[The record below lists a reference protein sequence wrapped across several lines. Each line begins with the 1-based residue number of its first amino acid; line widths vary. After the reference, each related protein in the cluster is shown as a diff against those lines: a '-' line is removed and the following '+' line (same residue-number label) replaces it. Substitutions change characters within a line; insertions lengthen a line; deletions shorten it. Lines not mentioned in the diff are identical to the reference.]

1 MSGPT
6 QPPAEGG
13 GTAYP
18 QAGAWT
24 APGPAGS
31 WVAQQPPAWGPSA
44 PPAAPASR
52 HRTALLLLAGAAVGA
67 AVAGLVAFVVLLAGA
82 REMVVAAGAS
92 AGEGLVAAMSE
103 DVGGVYGY
111 EHGYEEEGALAPS
124 GMPDPEQVPAV
135 APGVLGPDPVLDAYA
150 QGCFTG
156 DLQSCDDLLYES
168 PPLSRYEQYAG
179 TCGGRVEQG
188 AVYACTEL
196 D

>member
-1 MSGPT
+1 MSGPVP
-6 QPPAEGG
+6 PPAEGG
-13 GTAYP
+13 GRPYP
-18 QAGAWT
+18 QAGWT
-24 APGPAGS
+24 APDPSGTWTA
-31 WVAQQPPAWGPSA
+31 QPPAWVASA
-44 PPAAPASR
+44 PPAAAPPR
-52 HRTALLLLAGAAVGA
+52 HRAVLLVLAGAAIGA
-67 AVAGLVAFVVLLAGA
+67 AVTGLLAFVVLLAGA
-82 REMVVAAGAS
+82 REMVVAAGTS
-92 AGEGLVAAMSE
+92 AGEGIAAAMSE

-111 EHGYEEEGALAPS
+111 EEEGALVPS
-124 GMPDPEQVPAV
+124 GMADPEQVPAV

-179 TCGGRVEQG
+179 TCGGRVAQG